1 MKALLL
7 AAAGT
12 LLCSLPAWAQPGK
25 SPSLTIDIT
34 TLTCKELMAG
44 NDDDRE
50 AGISYVHGYVAGKN
64 DNTMINLGATGAHT
78 DRFRDVCLTN
88 PTITVIDA
96 YTQSIE

>member
-12 LLCSLPAWAQPGK
+12 LLCSLPTWAQPGETPRL
-25 SPSLTIDIT
+25 SINIT

-50 AGISYVHGYVAGKN
+50 AGISYLHGYMAGKN
-64 DNTMINLGATGAHT
+64 NNTMINLAATGAHT
-78 DRFRDVCLTN
+78 DRFRDVCLSN